1 MNDPNVA
8 KRAAAVAA
16 ANLVTSGMT
25 IGLGSGS
32 TFLFALERLGE
43 RIRAEGLA
51 VRGVPTSSGTE
62 AAARKFGVPVVSLDD
77 VDVLD
82 LAIDGADEIDRSKH
96 MIKGGGAA
104 LLREKIVAAAAREMI
119 VIVDEAKIV
128 NVLGER
134 FLLPVEVLPFGWKQ
148 TARKVAATGCTTEP
162 RRTKDGAMLVTDNGN
177 HILDCRYAGIVD
189 PAGLHTA
196 LAEIPG
202 VVESGL
208 FIAMAGRV
216 FVGNASGGVRMIP

>member
-1 MNDPNVA
+1 MSDPNAA

-25 IGLGSGS
+25 VGFGSGS
-32 TFLFALERLGE
+32 TFLFVLERLAE
-43 RIRAEGLA
+43 RMRTEGLE

-62 AAARKFGVPVVSLDD
+62 AAARKHGIPLTSLDD

-82 LAIDGADEIDRSKH
+82 LAIDGADEIDRAKH

-148 TARKVAATGCTTEP
+148 TLRKVAATGCAPEL
-162 RRTKDGAMLVTDNGN
+162 RRTKDGAVLVTDNGN

-208 FIAMAGRV
+208 FVGMAGRV